1 MDSLKVVTNA
11 ILQYF
16 KQKQDAY
23 NESKFVKQSTAY
35 TANDI
40 DTLWA
45 STPPQP
51 RAKEKEN

>member
-23 NESKFVKQSTAY
+23 NESKFVKHSTAY

-45 STPPQP
+45 SIHPQP
-51 RAKEKEN
+51 RTKEMEN

>member
-1 MDSLKVVTNA
+1 MSTLKVVTDS

-23 NESKFVKQSTAY
+23 NESKFVKQSSVY

-45 STPPQP
+45 SITPKS
-51 RAKEKEN
+51 RTKE

>member
-1 MDSLKVVTNA
+1 MSALKVVTDS

-45 STPPQP
+45 STIPQS
-51 RAKEKEN
+51 RTKEKEN